1 MEREL
6 SFIVPV
12 YNVEKYLDGCLHSLY
27 RQGLDEAVFEVIC
40 VNDGSTDGSRD
51 ILSNWEK
58 EHSNLTII
66 DQENA
71 GLSCARNTGMSA
83 AKGKYIRFIDS
94 DDYIADHVVGNLL
107 KLAIDND
114 LDMLYTDTLRTDR
127 EDQLEPLFA
136 EDTDHV
142 SIMSGKEYFQKVST
156 PNGAWEYFIK
166 REFVFRN
173 TFRFEPGR
181 CCEDGMFT
189 LSCISKAE
197 RVAKCNV
204 DFYRYVKRP
213 GSITTSKSA
222 AHQKKMIDD
231 FCYAIC
237 YIDRLVEENID
248 NKGFV
253 ECMTRRR
260 DSYTFFLQ
268 IRMIRSSV
276 EMDELSD
283 YINVLEDRGCYPN
296 GGLTSNYGKKMVLL
310 SRLFQRKA
318 LFFIILK
325 ASRNRSIRA
334 LFETINKVGRIRG
347 D

>member
-12 YNVEKYLDGCLHSLY
+12 YNVEKYLDGCLQSLY
-27 RQGLDEAVFEVIC
+27 RQGLDESVFEVIC
-40 VNDGSTDGSRD
+40 VNDGSTDGSREV
-51 ILSNWEK
+51 LSGWEK
-58 EHSNLTII
+58 KHSNLTII

-71 GLSCARNTGMSA
+71 GLSCARNTGMREA
-83 AKGKYIRFIDS
+83 MGTYLRFVDS

-114 LDMLYTDTLRTDR
+114 LDMLYTVTMRTDR
-127 EDQLEPLFA
+127 EDQFEPLFA
-136 EDTDHV
+136 EDRDSV
-142 SIMSGKEYFQKVST
+142 SIMSGKEFFQTVST
-156 PNGAWEYFIK
+156 PNGACEYFIK
-166 REFVFRN
+166 REFVSRN
-173 TFRFEPGR
+173 NFLFEPGR

-213 GSITTSKSA
+213 GSITTSKNA

-237 YIDRLVEENID
+237 YIDRLVREHADCKE
-248 NKGFV
+248 FV
-253 ECMTRRR
+253 ECLAHRR

-268 IRMIRSSV
+268 IRMARSSV
-276 EMDELSD
+276 ETGTLTD
-283 YINVLEDRGCYPN
+283 YIKVLEDRQCYPN
-296 GGLTSNYGKKMVLL
+296 GGLTSNYGWKMVLL
-310 SRLFQRKA
+310 SRLFQKKA
-318 LFFIILK
+318 LFFILLK
-325 ASRNRSIRA
+325 ASRNQTIRT
-334 LFETINKVGRIRG
+334 LFEVLNKVGRIRG
-347 D
+347 E